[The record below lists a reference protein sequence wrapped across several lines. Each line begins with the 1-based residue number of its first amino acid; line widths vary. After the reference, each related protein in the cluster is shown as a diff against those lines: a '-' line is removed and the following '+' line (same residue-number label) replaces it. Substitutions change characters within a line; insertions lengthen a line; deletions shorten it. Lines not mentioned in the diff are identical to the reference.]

1 MIINPGAR
9 ANKSGGI
16 LEANVK
22 TILNEH
28 DYFQVGHHD
37 SKEMI
42 DNANL
47 LSKRYGRQIYIG
59 MGIYQTALNVDFYI
73 VGIPRF
79 TSGLIIECKYQE
91 SGGSV
96 DEKFPYLNLNIQ
108 HCYPA
113 PAIVVMG
120 GTGMRQGALDWLKN
134 QVECNH
140 NLIAVH
146 SLDRFIAWANKNL

>member
-1 MIINPGAR
+1 MTQGTR

-22 TILNEH
+22 ATLNGNN
-28 DYFQVGHHD
+28 YFQVGHHV
-37 SKEMI
+37 SKEAI
-42 DNANL
+42 DNAAL
-47 LSKRYGRQIYIG
+47 LPKRYGRQIYIG
-59 MGIYQTALNVDFYI
+59 LGIYQTALNVDFYI
-73 VGIPRF
+73 AGIPKF

-91 SGGSV
+91 SFGSV

-108 HCYPA
+108 YCYPA

-120 GTGMRQGALDWLKN
+120 GTGMRQGAVDWLKN
-134 QVECNH
+134 QVESNH
-140 NLIAVH
+140 NLVAVQ

>member
-1 MIINPGAR
+1 MNQGAR

-22 TILNEH
+22 ATLNGN
-28 DYFQVGHHD
+28 DYFQVGHHI
-37 SKEMI
+37 SKDI
-42 DNANL
+42 VFNAAL
-47 LSKRYGRQIYIG
+47 LPKRYGQQIYIG
-59 MGIYQTALNVDFYI
+59 MGIYQTALNVDFFL
-73 VGIPRF
+73 VGVPGF

-108 HCYPA
+108 YCYPA
-113 PAIVVMG
+113 PTIIVMG
-120 GTGMRQGALDWLKN
+120 GMGMRKGSIDWLNN
-134 QVECNH
+134 QVEYNQ

-146 SLDRFIAWANKNL
+146 NLDRFIAWANKNL

>member
-1 MIINPGAR
+1 MIRNQGAQ

-28 DYFQVGHHD
+28 DYFQVGHHVP
-37 SKEMI
+37 KEI
-42 DNANL
+42 IGNAAL
-47 LSKRYGRQIYIG
+47 LPKRYGRQIDIG

-73 VGIPRF
+73 VGIPKF

-113 PAIVVMG
+113 PTIVVMG

-140 NLIAVH
+140 NLVAVN

>member
-1 MIINPGAR
+1 MNQGAR

-22 TILNEH
+22 ATLNGH
-28 DYFQVGHHD
+28 DYFQVGHHI
-37 SKEMI
+37 SKEI
-42 DNANL
+42 VFSAAL
-47 LSKRYGRQIYIG
+47 LPKRYGQQIYIG
-59 MGIYQTALNVDFYI
+59 MGIYQTALNVDFFL
-73 VGIPRF
+73 VGVPGF

-108 HCYPA
+108 YCYPA
-113 PAIVVMG
+113 PTIIVMG
-120 GTGMRQGALDWLKN
+120 GMGMRKGSIDWLNN
-134 QVECNH
+134 QVEYNQ

-146 SLDRFIAWANKNL
+146 NLDRFIAWANKNL